1 MAFGVGLEEELSI
14 VTMQTSEVRRDGGG
28 GGVIR
33 SMTVDWLID
42 WLIILTNFLE
52 LLYSLQSF
60 LANVESG
67 LRDII
72 TRIPNRT
79 VRISNCGSSE
89 FESWPWERVP
99 LTKFWVIPL
108 QANIQIVA

>member
-1 MAFGVGLEEELSI
+1 
-14 VTMQTSEVRRDGGG
+14 
-28 GGVIR
+28 
-33 SMTVDWLID
+33 
-42 WLIILTNFLE
+42 LIILTNFLE

-99 LTKFWVIPL
+99 L
-108 QANIQIVA
+108 